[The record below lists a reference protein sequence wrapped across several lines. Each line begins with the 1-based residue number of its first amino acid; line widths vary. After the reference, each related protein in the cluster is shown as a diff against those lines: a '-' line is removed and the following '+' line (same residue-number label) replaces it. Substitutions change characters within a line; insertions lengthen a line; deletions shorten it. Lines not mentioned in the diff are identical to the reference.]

1 MQASPLCCTTG
12 AGIDG
17 EGSRLVDASAGQEVD
32 VTETDSEYWARYYAI
47 TGERPP
53 WATVVRAIE
62 LFASEEGAEQRFAV
76 DLGCGGGRDARELLK
91 AGWRVLAID
100 REAAAIA
107 AVEEATLP
115 ALRPALE
122 GRVADLAEV
131 EIPRCDLV
139 NASLSLPFLAPDAYW
154 GTWARILAALPL
166 GGRFAALLFGDK
178 DGSASDPSMTCP
190 PPAEIRA
197 RLGSFE
203 IEHWVDREED
213 TTTALGEP
221 HYFHIVELVARRV
234 LPGDQV
240 QER

>member
-1 MQASPLCCTTG
+1 V
-12 AGIDG
+12 
-17 EGSRLVDASAGQEVD
+17 EGN

-47 TGERPP
+47 TGERPA
-53 WATVVRAIE
+53 WLTVLRAIE
-62 LFASEEGAEQRFAV
+62 LFASEDGAGPRFAV
-76 DLGCGGGRDARELLK
+76 DLGCGGGRDARELLE

-107 AVEEATLP
+107 AVEAATLP
-115 ALRPALE
+115 ELRPALE
-122 GRVADLAEV
+122 GRVADLADV

-154 GTWARILAALPL
+154 GTWARILAALPV
-166 GGRFAALLFGDK
+166 GGRFAALLFGDR

-190 PPAEIRA
+190 PPADMRA

-203 IEHWVDREED
+203 VEHWVDREED

-234 LPGDQV
+234 LPGEV
-240 QER
+240 AR

>member
-1 MQASPLCCTTG
+1 M
-12 AGIDG
+12 
-17 EGSRLVDASAGQEVD
+17 
-32 VTETDSEYWARYYAI
+32 
-47 TGERPP
+47 
-53 WATVVRAIE
+53 
-62 LFASEEGAEQRFAV
+62 
-76 DLGCGGGRDARELLK
+76 
-91 AGWRVLAID
+91 LAID

-107 AVEEATLP
+107 AVEAAIPPE
-115 ALRPALE
+115 LRASLE
-122 GRVADLAEV
+122 GRVADLADV

-154 GTWARILAALPL
+154 ATWQRILAALPL

-190 PPAEIRA
+190 PPADMRA

-240 QER
+240 QGRQVDATAPITNTATITAIMPPRTLE